1 MAVSA
6 LPRPAPLARAAV
18 RPARSPR
25 AALAPRSLAYA
36 LAYSN
41 DAVIQKFLERHDVP
55 LAEARSLFRE
65 TKKWLWLA
73 ARAAD
78 EAEAGLGAT
87 PQLAIDGP
95 LVLLD
100 EMWHT
105 FILFTR
111 EYTHY
116 CHSRFGRYV
125 HHLPTTT
132 DEKQRR
138 REDYDRAPAAFR
150 RKERARMRAQYTY
163 VCEQLGEPTLR
174 RWYSDYARRYTPQFV
189 RAVTRAP
196 GADEDPPAPPVT
208 APPSLR
214 RSRPSAGPRRPSAR

>member
-1 MAVSA
+1 MAVPA
-6 LPRPAPLARAAV
+6 LPRPSSLARAAA
-18 RPARSPR
+18 RPARSSR
-25 AALAPRSLAYA
+25 AGLAPRSLSYA
-36 LAYSN
+36 LAYTN
-41 DAVIQKFLERHDVP
+41 DAVIEKFLERHDVP

-73 ARAAD
+73 ARTQD
-78 EAEAGLGAT
+78 EAAAGLDAT

-105 FILFTR
+105 FILFTSD
-111 EYTHY
+111 YAHY
-116 CHSRFGRYV
+116 CYSRFGRYV
-125 HHLPTTT
+125 HHHPTTA

-163 VCEQLGEPTLR
+163 VCEQLGEATLR
-174 RWYSDYARRYTPQFV
+174 RWYSDFARRYTPQFV

-196 GADEDPPAPPVT
+196 GAAEDRPARPAT
-208 APPSLR
+208 ASRSRR
-214 RSRPSAGPRRPSAR
+214 RSRPDAGQRRPSAR